1 MSSSS
6 TALAEPVYKPDLVR
20 RMLLAIFGGLWKQ
33 GERLREVELADQFGV
48 SRTPVREAL
57 QEIAS
62 IGLIE
67 LKPNCGAV
75 VAAFGPREIEEIY
88 EVRALLESEA
98 TRLACPRVRAEDIK
112 RLLEESKA
120 LLAVSRHGKEWTRR
134 AWTVDHQLHEML
146 AMACG
151 NRRLA
156 REVADYTGF
165 VQIIRETL
173 GNRNRVQ
180 DHAIAE
186 HIAVLD
192 ALYAGKADL
201 AADAMRRHVL
211 SAGKTAAEAL
221 RPNFTKA
228 GDEPRQQRFGVT
240 STAARR

>member
-1 MSSSS
+1 MPLRLPV
-6 TALAEPVYKPDLVR
+6 LAEPIYKPDLVR
-20 RMLLAIFGGLWKQ
+20 RILVAIFGGRWKE

-75 VAAFGPREIEEIY
+75 VAPFGPREIEEIY

-98 TRLACPRVRAEDIK
+98 TRLACPRLRADEVK
-112 RLLEESKA
+112 SLLEDTQA
-120 LLAVSRHGKEWTRR
+120 LLTVSRRNKEWMHR
-134 AWTVDHQLHEML
+134 AWAADHRLHEML
-146 AMACG
+146 TCSCG

-156 REVADYTGF
+156 REVGDYATF

-173 GNRNRVQ
+173 GNRDRVQ

-186 HIAVLD
+186 HIAILE
-192 ALYAGKADL
+192 ALRAGKADE
-201 AADAMRRHVL
+201 AGNAMKRHVL
-211 SAGKTAAEAL
+211 SAGRTAVEAL
-221 RPNFTKA
+221 RPNFALPVRA
-228 GDEPRQQRFGVT
+228 GAR
-240 STAARR
+240 AAL